1 MSGQVEVSTQTE
13 LKCPKCRELRRKF
26 LCLKRLFQCTG
37 DAKIPRT
44 RRWRVKIKEK
54 SGSTSKGTTEGY

>member
-1 MSGQVEVSTQTE
+1 MSGQVEEASTQTQ

-37 DAKIPRT
+37 PRT
-44 RRWRVKIKEK
+44 RRWCVKIKEK